1 MFCPPPGKPR
11 HSSIHDKYHAP
22 IFDDECTLSF
32 SEIRQQEAI
41 ELRGMSLLP
50 PERRGFENITGR
62 VGIEGLRVGD
72 SL

>member
-1 MFCPPPGKPR
+1 MHLR
-11 HSSIHDKYHAP
+11 
-22 IFDDECTLSF
+22 F

-62 VGIEGLRVGD
+62 VGIEGLRVED